1 MRKILEKC
9 PSCGGDLLVT
19 RMTCPSCGTVV
30 TGTWA
35 PCRFCQLSPE
45 HTRLL
50 EAFIRAR
57 GNVREMARELESSYW
72 TVRKQ
77 VDELVEAL
85 GSEAVPPLPEP
96 HGEKVDVSQARLEI
110 LEQLERGEI
119 SADEARQLLMELRR

>member
-30 TGTWA
+30 TGTGT
-35 PCRFCQLSPE
+35 PCRFCQISPE

-50 EAFIRAR
+50 EAFVRAR

-85 GSEAVPPLPEP
+85 GAWRSWNNSNV
-96 HGEKVDVSQARLEI
+96 AR
-110 LEQLERGEI
+110 
-119 SADEARQLLMELRR
+119 SRRTKPDSYLWN

>member
-1 MRKILEKC
+1 MRKILETC

-30 TGTWA
+30 TGTGT
-35 PCRFCQLSPE
+35 PCRFCQISPE

-50 EAFIRAR
+50 EAFVRAR

-85 GSEAVPPLPEP
+85 GYEAVPPLPEP